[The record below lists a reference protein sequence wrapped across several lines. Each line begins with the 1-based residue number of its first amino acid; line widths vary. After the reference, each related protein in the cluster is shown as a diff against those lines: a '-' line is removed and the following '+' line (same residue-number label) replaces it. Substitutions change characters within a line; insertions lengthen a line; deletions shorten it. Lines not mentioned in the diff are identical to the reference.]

1 MLATYILL
9 LPLEL
14 VMVKILQPGFPQ
26 HNDFTSS
33 DSLRSDLVSPLVF
46 FPVLDLLY

>member
-1 MLATYILL
+1 MLAPCILL

-14 VMVKILQPGFPQ
+14 VVVKILQPGFPQ
-26 HNDFTSS
+26 HNGFASS
-33 DSLRSDLVSPLVF
+33 DPLRSDLVSPLVF